1 MSQETKKTTRKL
13 IEDVETLVDD
23 VGEVVR
29 VAVVA
34 GSGAAQSVGESL
46 RDTIKRMRSARDNV
60 VMVRVNKEILDK
72 LDELVEAGL
81 LKSRSEA
88 AAFLIGEGVKTRQG
102 LFDTIAAKIDQIRD
116 AKGELRK
123 LLEEEDQSP
132 DQTEPLS
139 TPATTDTIPHE
150 NSD

>member
-88 AAFLIGEGVKTRQG
+88 AAFLIGEGVKARQG

-139 TPATTDTIPHE
+139 TPTATDTIPHE

>member
-1 MSQETKKTTRKL
+1 MNQEKKKTTRKL

-46 RDTIKRMRSARDNV
+46 RDTIKGMRSARDNV
-60 VMVRVNKEILDK
+60 VMVRVNKDILDK

-88 AAFLIGEGVKTRQG
+88 AAFLIGEGVKARQG
-102 LFDTIAAKIDQIRD
+102 LFDTIADKIDQIRN
-116 AKGELRK
+116 AREELQK
-123 LLEEEDQSP
+123 LLEEEDQSA
-132 DQTEPLS
+132 D
-139 TPATTDTIPHE
+139 
-150 NSD
+150 

>member
-1 MSQETKKTTRKL
+1 MNQEKKKTTRKL

-46 RDTIKRMRSARDNV
+46 RDTIKGMRSARDNV
-60 VMVRVNKEILDK
+60 VMVRVNKEILEK

-88 AAFLIGEGVKTRQG
+88 AAFLIGEGVKARQG
-102 LFDTIAAKIDQIRD
+102 LFDTIADKIDQIRD
-116 AKGELRK
+116 AREELQK
-123 LLEEEDQSP
+123 LLEEGNQSA
-132 DQTEPLS
+132 D
-139 TPATTDTIPHE
+139 
-150 NSD
+150 